1 MSRHP
6 WKYILVVCLLCIVYF
21 YGLTR
26 TGLLSADEPR
36 YASIGREMA
45 RSGDWVTPRLWGVP
59 WFEKP
64 ALLYWMTASAYRLGF
79 DDNLAPRFFVTV
91 FAVAFLIFY
100 FWILREEF
108 GERPA
113 WFASL
118 ILATSVGWFGF
129 SQIGVTD
136 LPMSAAFSAAILLC
150 LKDGTRRSILAGA
163 FLGLAALAKGLVP
176 LALAAPLVI
185 WKRGKPRE
193 LFWIGFVCLGVAGP
207 WYVLCIMRNG
217 WPFIQE
223 FFIKQHFSRI
233 VSDSIQHVQKPWFYV
248 PVLLAAIFPW
258 TPLLFTLFRKE
269 SYGDRR
275 RLLLACVVV
284 FGFLLF
290 SVSKNKLPGYLLPLM
305 PALAALIGLRLAE
318 IAHAR
323 LYLAASGFV
332 AVLGIWVGNALPQL
346 LSRGSSGGIP
356 IWEGTLPAVGVG
368 LLLAVLCDQLEI
380 RGFRYAAI
388 GAISLGFAAG
398 ALFLKIQVYPKIDR
412 VASARGLARELAG
425 QPVCVEDL
433 NRNWRYG
440 LNFYMI
446 TPLPECSAADL
457 PIHLTGG
464 HKGPPQIVSRPIQ

>member
-1 MSRHP
+1 
-6 WKYILVVCLLCIVYF
+6 
-21 YGLTR
+21 
-26 TGLLSADEPR
+26 
-36 YASIGREMA
+36 
-45 RSGDWVTPRLWGVP
+45 
-59 WFEKP
+59 
-64 ALLYWMTASAYRLGF
+64 
-79 DDNLAPRFFVTV
+79 
-91 FAVAFLIFY
+91 
-100 FWILREEF
+100 
-108 GERPA
+108 
-113 WFASL
+113 
-118 ILATSVGWFGF
+118 
-129 SQIGVTD
+129 
-136 LPMSAAFSAAILLC
+136 
-150 LKDGTRRSILAGA
+150 
-163 FLGLAALAKGLVP
+163 
-176 LALAAPLVI
+176 
-185 WKRGKPRE
+185 
-193 LFWIGFVCLGVAGP
+193 
-207 WYVLCIMRNG
+207 
-217 WPFIQE
+217 
-223 FFIKQHFSRI
+223 

-368 LLLAVLCDQLEI
+368 LLLAVLCDHLEI

-464 HKGPPQIVSRPIQ
+464 HKGPPQIVSRPSH